1 MRLCAFYRSGF
12 ESATAVI
19 VDGAGTFIPMNI
31 NAGMFNEEFMTWEC
45 ESIFHVITQMILRHF
60 TSTKAVT
67 VPIRQTCRPKL
78 KAILK
83 VKKDS

>member
-1 MRLCAFYRSGF
+1 MLFIDRF

-45 ESIFHVITQMILRHF
+45 ESFPCNYPMILRHF
-60 TSTKAVT
+60 TST
-67 VPIRQTCRPKL
+67 PR
-78 KAILK
+78 
-83 VKKDS
+83 